1 MKHKDLISSIR
12 KLSVDLSSI
21 ADALEESE
29 QPAPAQALPASTA
42 QETPISTVPS
52 ESKAEEKQ
60 PAKEDPKKTYSFEE
74 VRGILAKVSHAGHR
88 EEVKRL
94 VLSHGKKS
102 ISGYKDDPE
111 ILAKLVEEAEALTNG
126 K

>member
-21 ADALEESE
+21 ADALEGSD
-29 QPAPAQALPASTA
+29 QSSSGPASPTQTA
-42 QETPISTVPS
+42 PVSTVPS
-52 ESKAEEKQ
+52 EAKVKESQ
-60 PAKEDPKKTYSFEE
+60 PVKETPTKTYSFEE

-88 EEVKRL
+88 QEVKRL
-94 VLSHGKKS
+94 VLSHGKNS

-111 ILAKLVEEAEALTNG
+111 ILAKLVKEAEALTNG